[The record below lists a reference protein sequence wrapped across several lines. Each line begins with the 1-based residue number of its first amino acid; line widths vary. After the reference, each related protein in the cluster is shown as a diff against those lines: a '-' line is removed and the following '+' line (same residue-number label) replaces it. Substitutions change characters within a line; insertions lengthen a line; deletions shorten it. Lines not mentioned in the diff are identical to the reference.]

1 MAGDW
6 IKMRGNLWDD
16 TRVARICDLTGKREA
31 EVIGGLYWLWTM
43 ADEQSYDGSLIGLST
58 ATIDRKTGV
67 KGLGESLLTVGWL
80 REIPDGLCIV
90 RFDEHNGA
98 SAKRRALEAK
108 RKSETRKDSA
118 KRPHPKRTK
127 DGRDAELDKRY
138 IDNRD
143 ISPVVPTGDDHGS
156 SEDAVQIPPSLAL
169 SRARSLFRM
178 RESTPLDSSQ
188 DRAWKKNRKAAE
200 ATTEE
205 DWLLLEWYF
214 AQGGEVAQYRRRD
227 LAQLLN
233 NWNGE
238 LDRARAAAKKIGFS
252 QKKETAAVPSDWCEI
267 LVGLFPENYP
277 DGLQTANFPGSFALL
292 PASLQKE
299 IREAAARQ
307 EVSR

>member
-80 REIPDGLCIV
+80 EEIPDGLCIV

-98 SAKRRALEAK
+98 SAKRRATMAK
-108 RKSETRKDSA
+108 ASSKYRSTSSNRHQVKMTAGCRGD
-118 KRPHPKRTK
+118 
-127 DGRDAELDKRY
+127 DLDKRY
-138 IDNRD
+138 RDRD
-143 ISPVVPTGDDHGS
+143 ISPIVPTGDEHGS
-156 SEDAVQIPPSLAL
+156 SGDAVQINPSLAL

-188 DRAWKKNRKAAE
+188 DRAWKKNRAAVE
-200 ATTEE
+200 ATTED

-252 QKKETAAVPSDWCEI
+252 QKKETAAVPSDWREI

-292 PASLQKE
+292 PASLQEE

>member
-16 TRVARICDLTGKREA
+16 TRVARICDLTSKREA

-67 KGLGESLLTVGWL
+67 KGLGEALLSIGWME
-80 REIPDGLCIV
+80 EIPEGLSIV

-108 RKSETRKDSA
+108 RKATTRKESE
-118 KRPHPKRTK
+118 KRPHEKRTK
-127 DGRDAELDKRY
+127 SGHHAELDKRY
-138 IDNRD
+138 IDID
-143 ISPVVPTGDDHGS
+143 ISPVVPTGDEHGAATAADHP
-156 SEDAVQIPPSLAL
+156 SEAL
-169 SRARSLFRM
+169 SRARTLFRM

-188 DRAWKKNRKAAE
+188 DRAWKKNRAAAE

-238 LDRARAAAKKIGFS
+238 IDRARAAAKKIGFS
-252 QKKETAAVPSDWCEI
+252 QKKETAAIPENWREI

-292 PASLQKE
+292 PASLQGE
-299 IREAAARQ
+299 IREAVVREEVAR
-307 EVSR
+307 